1 MAATGPEIAAA
12 ARPALRL
19 DDLPVDLLAHV
30 VSYAGRV
37 IICGV
42 DGQIRKAVVGDFL
55 ALRLVCNTCQ
65 DAVRRAAKEHPVLDE
80 ASFRL
85 SDGSTARAIAA
96 WGQMF
101 GSGCRELHFYTSHK
115 ASDIEPSDEAL
126 DALQSFVVNTQGRL
140 RQLNL
145 TSLGFSKSRDYALE
159 LCRASPQLKE
169 LVLTWIDSCF
179 GTEHVVT
186 SAAMESFAMEV
197 GRLCPLLEYVRLS
210 AGIGGEIPAETWQQH
225 FPRLKTLE
233 FQGRPENYAAIEAAA
248 RACVCAEEVSLV
260 ECDDE
265 LPAFVDM
272 LLRTPLRGRLRKLD
286 LGFDLPVSNEVILQC
301 ARFEGLRFLRLP
313 PECAIDVE
321 FCRSLAQLRP
331 TLTGLDLGTECRADD
346 ECLRILC
353 ESLSLEHLT
362 FSSMEWS
369 LSPAVIDIILQSSSA
384 QTLRGIGIYYMD
396 ELFTPANLLRLVRG
410 CPLLSEF
417 EGDSG
422 ELLSPIEHGKT
433 VKAINKL
440 LKGRGGKKNQYRPF
454 VDFGPSQWGRPDT
467 LGGQAGEFLQA
478 NEESEDDSESGS
490 GED

>member
-1 MAATGPEIAAA
+1 MATTSSAIAAA
-12 ARPALRL
+12 ARPAVRL
-19 DDLPVDLLAHV
+19 DGLPVDMLAHIATHVALHVDLLALRC
-30 VSYAGRV
+30 VSRP
-37 IICGV
+37 C
-42 DGQIRKAVVGDFL
+42 KEAVL
-55 ALRLVCNTCQ
+55 
-65 DAVRRAAKEHPVLDE
+65 RAAKEHPLLGDVY
-80 ASFRL
+80 FRL

-101 GSGCRELHFYTSHK
+101 GSGCRELHFYTGHK

-126 DALQSFVVNTQGRL
+126 DALQSFVVSTQGRL

-169 LVLTWIDSCF
+169 LVLNWIPSCF
-179 GTEHVVT
+179 GAGHVVT

-197 GRLCPLLEYVRLS
+197 GRLCPLLECVRLS
-210 AGIGGEIPAETWQQH
+210 AGIGGEIPVETWQQH

-233 FQGRPENYAAIEAAA
+233 FRGRPENYAAIEAAA

-260 ECDDE
+260 ECDD

-272 LLRTPLRGRLRKLD
+272 LLRTPLRDRLRKLGLD
-286 LGFDLPVSNEVILQC
+286 FDLPVSNEVILQC
-301 ARFEGLRFLRLP
+301 ARGFEGLRVLRLP
-313 PECAIDVE
+313 SESAIDVE

-353 ESLSLEHLT
+353 ESLPLEHLT
-362 FSSMEWS
+362 FSSMELF

-384 QTLRGIGIYYMD
+384 QTLRGIRIFYMD
-396 ELFTPANLLRLVRG
+396 EIFTPANLLRLVRG

-440 LKGRGGKKNQYRPF
+440 LKSRGGKKNQYRPF
-454 VDFGPSQWGRPDT
+454 VDFGPTQWGRPGT
-467 LGGQAGEFLQA
+467 LGGQAGQFLQA
-478 NEESEDDSESGS
+478 SEESEDDSESG
-490 GED
+490 ED

>member
-1 MAATGPEIAAA
+1 MAATGSETAAA

-37 IICGV
+37 IIWGSH
-42 DGQIRKAVVGDFL
+42 GHRRKAVVGDFL
-55 ALRLVCNTCQ
+55 ALRLVSSTCQ

-96 WGQMF
+96 WGRMF
-101 GSGCRELHFYTSHK
+101 GSGCRELHFYTGHK

-126 DALQSFVVNTQGRL
+126 DALQSFVVSTQGRL

-169 LVLTWIDSCF
+169 LVLNWIPSCF
-179 GTEHVVT
+179 GAGHVVT

-197 GRLCPLLEYVRLS
+197 GRLCPLLENVRLS
-210 AGIGGEIPAETWQQH
+210 AGYGGEIPAEAWQQH

-233 FQGRPENYAAIEAAA
+233 FRGRPENYAAIEAAA

-260 ECDDE
+260 ECDE
-265 LPAFVDM
+265 LPALLDM
-272 LLRTPLRGRLRKLD
+272 LLRTPLRGRLRKLGLD
-286 LGFDLPVSNEVILQC
+286 FDLPVSNEVILQC
-301 ARFEGLRFLRLP
+301 ARGFEGLRVLRLP

-353 ESLSLEHLT
+353 ESLPLEHLT
-362 FSSMEWS
+362 FSSMEWY
-369 LSPAVIDIILQSSSA
+369 LSRAVIDIILQSPSA
-384 QTLRGIGIYYMD
+384 QTLRGIRIFYMD
-396 ELFTPANLLRLVRG
+396 EIFTPANLLRLVRG

-440 LKGRGGKKNQYRPF
+440 LKSRGGKKNQYRPF
-454 VDFGPSQWGRPDT
+454 VDFGPTQWGRPGT

-478 NEESEDDSESGS
+478 NEESESGSESG
-490 GED
+490 ED

>member
-1 MAATGPEIAAA
+1 MASTDPEIAAA

-30 VSYAGRV
+30 ALYIGHRDGRKLMV
-37 IICGV
+37 QGL
-42 DGQIRKAVVGDFL
+42 L
-55 ALRLVCNTCQ
+55 ALRVASSTCK
-65 DAVRRAAKEHPVLDE
+65 DAVRRAAKEHAFLQSADW
-80 ASFRL
+80 RL
-85 SDGSTARAIAA
+85 PAGVTARKIAV
-96 WGQMF
+96 WGRVF
-101 GSGCRELHFYTSHK
+101 GSGCRKLHLWGGHDQS
-115 ASDIEPSDEAL
+115 EVPSPEVL
-126 DALQSFVVNTQGRL
+126 DALQSFVVNTQGGL
-140 RQLNL
+140 RQLWL

-159 LCRASPQLKE
+159 LCRASPQLKR
-169 LVLTWIDSCF
+169 LSLNWIPSCF

-197 GRLCPLLEYVRLS
+197 GRLCPLLECVRLS
-210 AGIGGEIPAETWQQH
+210 AGIGGEIPVETWQQH

-233 FQGRPENYAAIEAAA
+233 FRGRPENYGAIEAAA
-248 RACVCAEEVSLV
+248 RACVCADEVQLV
-260 ECDDE
+260 EECDG

-272 LLRTPLRGRLRKLD
+272 LVRTPLRGRLRKLD
-286 LGFDLPVSNEVILQC
+286 LCFDLPVPNEVILQC
-301 ARFEGLRFLRLP
+301 ARGFEGLRVLGLP

-353 ESLSLEHLT
+353 ESLPLEHLT
-362 FSSMEWS
+362 FSSMELF

-384 QTLRGIGIYYMD
+384 QTLRGIRIFYMD
-396 ELFTPANLLRLVRG
+396 EIFTPANLLRLVRG

-440 LKGRGGKKNQYRPF
+440 LKRRGGKKNQYRPF
-454 VDFGPSQWGRPDT
+454 VDFGPTQWGRPGT
-467 LGGQAGEFLQA
+467 LGGQAREFLQA
-478 NEESEDDSESGS
+478 NEESEDDSESES

>member
-1 MAATGPEIAAA
+1 MAATGSETAAA

-55 ALRLVCNTCQ
+55 ALRLVSSTCQ

-101 GSGCRELHFYTSHK
+101 GSGCRELHFYTGHK

-126 DALQSFVVNTQGRL
+126 DALQSFVVSTQGRL

-169 LVLTWIDSCF
+169 LVLNWIPSCF
-179 GTEHVVT
+179 GAGHVVT

-197 GRLCPLLEYVRLS
+197 GRLCPLLECVRLS
-210 AGIGGEIPAETWQQH
+210 AGIGGEIPVETWQQH

-233 FQGRPENYAAIEAAA
+233 FRGRPENYGAIEAAA

-260 ECDDE
+260 ECDD

-272 LLRTPLRGRLRKLD
+272 LLRTPLRGRLRKLGLD
-286 LGFDLPVSNEVILQC
+286 FDLPVSNEVILQC

-331 TLTGLDLGTECRADD
+331 TLTGLDLGTDCRADD

-353 ESLSLEHLT
+353 ESLSLEHLHL
-362 FSSMEWS
+362 SNMEY
-369 LSPAVIDIILQSSSA
+369 LSPAIIDIILQSPCA
-384 QTLRGIGIYYMD
+384 QTLRSIEIYYMHD
-396 ELFTPANLLRLVRG
+396 IFTPPNLLRLVRG

-417 EGDSG
+417 GFDDDSE
-422 ELLSPIEHGKT
+422 ELLSPIEHGET
-433 VKAINKL
+433 VDAINELFKS
-440 LKGRGGKKNQYRPF
+440 RGGKEDQYLPF
-454 VDFGPSQWGRPDT
+454 IGFGPSLFSRPQPRESDDESDS
-467 LGGQAGEFLQA
+467 GG
-478 NEESEDDSESGS
+478 D
-490 GED
+490 

>member
-42 DGQIRKAVVGDFL
+42 YGQLRKAVVGDFL
-55 ALRLVCNTCQ
+55 ALRLMSRTCQ
-65 DAVRRAAKEHPVLDE
+65 DAVRRAAKEHPALDE

-96 WGQMF
+96 WGRMF
-101 GSGCRELHFYTSHK
+101 GSGCRTLYFYTGHK

-126 DALQSFVVNTQGRL
+126 DALQSFVVNTQGGL
-140 RQLNL
+140 RQLWL

-159 LCRASPQLKE
+159 LCRASPQLKR
-169 LVLTWIDSCF
+169 LSLNWIPSCF

-197 GRLCPLLEYVRLS
+197 SRLCPLLEYVKLS
-210 AGIGGEIPAETWQQH
+210 ADIGGEIPAETWQQH
-225 FPRLKTLE
+225 FPRLKTLY
-233 FQGRPENYAAIEAAA
+233 FRGRPENYGAIEAAA
-248 RACVCAEEVSLV
+248 RACVCADEVQLV
-260 ECDDE
+260 EECDG

-272 LLRTPLRGRLRKLD
+272 LVRTPLRGRLRKLD
-286 LGFDLPVSNEVILQC
+286 LGFDFPVPNEVILQC
-301 ARFEGLRFLRLP
+301 ARGFEGLRVLGLP

-331 TLTGLDLGTECRADD
+331 TLTGLDLGTDCHADD

-353 ESLSLEHLT
+353 ETLPLEHLT
-362 FSSMEWS
+362 FSSMEY

-384 QTLRGIGIYYMD
+384 QTLRGIRIYYMA
-396 ELFTPANLLRLVRG
+396 ELFTPANCLRLVRG

-417 EGDSG
+417 DEESDR
-422 ELLSPIEHGKT
+422 LLSPIEHGKT

-440 LKGRGGKKNQYRPF
+440 LKSRGGKKNQYRPF
-454 VDFGPSQWGRPDT
+454 VDFGPSQWGRPGT

-478 NEESEDDSESGS
+478 NEESEDESEP

>member
-1 MAATGPEIAAA
+1 MASTDPEIAAA
-12 ARPALRL
+12 AQPALRL

-42 DGQIRKAVVGDFL
+42 YGQLRKAVVGDFL
-55 ALRLVCNTCQ
+55 ALRLVSSTCQ
-65 DAVRRAAKEHPVLDE
+65 DAVRRAAKEHPALDE

-96 WGQMF
+96 WGRMF
-101 GSGCRELHFYTSHK
+101 GSGCRTLYFYTGHK

-140 RQLNL
+140 RQLWL

-169 LVLTWIDSCF
+169 LVLNWIPSCF
-179 GTEHVVT
+179 GAGHVVT

-197 GRLCPLLEYVRLS
+197 GRLCPLLECVRLS
-210 AGIGGEIPAETWQQH
+210 AGIGGEIPVETWQQH

-233 FQGRPENYAAIEAAA
+233 FRGRPENYAAIEAAA
-248 RACVCAEEVSLV
+248 RACVCVEEVSLV
-260 ECDDE
+260 ECDD

-272 LLRTPLRGRLRKLD
+272 LLRTPLRGRLRKLGLD
-286 LGFDLPVSNEVILQC
+286 FDLPVSNEVILQC

-313 PECAIDVE
+313 TECAIDVE

-353 ESLSLEHLT
+353 ESLPLEHLT
-362 FSSMEWS
+362 FSSMEWYLS
-369 LSPAVIDIILQSSSA
+369 LAVIDIILQSSSA
-384 QTLRGIGIYYMD
+384 QTLRGIRIFYMD
-396 ELFTPANLLRLVRG
+396 EIFTPANLLRLVRG

-440 LKGRGGKKNQYRPF
+440 LKSRGGKKNQYRPF
-454 VDFGPSQWGRPDT
+454 VDFGPSQWGRPGT

>member
-1 MAATGPEIAAA
+1 MASTDPEIAAA
-12 ARPALRL
+12 ARPAVRL
-19 DDLPVDLLAHV
+19 DGLPVDLLAHV

-37 IICGV
+37 IICGFY
-42 DGQIRKAVVGDFL
+42 GQLRKAFVGDFL
-55 ALRLVCNTCQ
+55 ALRLMSRTCQ

-101 GSGCRELHFYTSHK
+101 GSGCRELHFYTGHK

-126 DALQSFVVNTQGRL
+126 DALQSFVVSTQGRL

-169 LVLTWIDSCF
+169 LVLNWIPSCF
-179 GTEHVVT
+179 GAGHVVT

-197 GRLCPLLEYVRLS
+197 GRLCPLLECVRLS
-210 AGIGGEIPAETWQQH
+210 NEIGGILEETWQQH

-233 FQGRPENYAAIEAAA
+233 FRGRPENYGAIEAAA
-248 RACVCAEEVSLV
+248 RACVCADEVQLV
-260 ECDDE
+260 EECDG

-272 LLRTPLRGRLRKLD
+272 LVRTPLRGRLRKLD
-286 LGFDLPVSNEVILQC
+286 LGFDFPVPNEVILQC
-301 ARFEGLRFLRLP
+301 ARGFEALRVLGLP

-353 ESLSLEHLT
+353 ESLPLEHLT
-362 FSSMEWS
+362 FSSMEFF

-384 QTLRGIGIYYMD
+384 QTLRGIRIFYMD
-396 ELFTPANLLRLVRG
+396 EIFTPANLLRLVRG

-417 EGDSG
+417 EGDG
-422 ELLSPIEHGKT
+422 EELLSPIEHGKT

-440 LKGRGGKKNQYRPF
+440 LKRRGGKKNQYRPF
-454 VDFGPSQWGRPDT
+454 VDFGPTQWGRPGT

-478 NEESEDDSESGS
+478 NEESDSESES
-490 GED
+490 GEK

>member
-55 ALRLVCNTCQ
+55 ALRLVSSTCQ

-101 GSGCRELHFYTSHK
+101 GSGCRELHFYTGHK

-126 DALQSFVVNTQGRL
+126 DALQSFVVSTQGRL
-140 RQLNL
+140 RELTL

-159 LCRASPQLKE
+159 LCRASPQLKS
-169 LVLTWIDSCF
+169 LVLNWIPSCF

-210 AGIGGEIPAETWQQH
+210 ADIGGEIPAETWQQH

-233 FQGRPENYAAIEAAA
+233 FRGRPENYATIEAAA

-260 ECDDE
+260 ECDD

-272 LLRTPLRGRLRKLD
+272 LLQTPLRGRLRKLGLD
-286 LGFDLPVSNEVILQC
+286 FDLPVSNEVILQC
-301 ARFEGLRFLRLP
+301 ARGFEGLRVLRLP
-313 PECAIDVE
+313 SESAIDVE

-331 TLTGLDLGTECRADD
+331 TLTGLDLGTDCRADD

-353 ESLSLEHLT
+353 ETLPLEHLT
-362 FSSMEWS
+362 FSSMEY

-384 QTLRGIGIYYMD
+384 QTLRCIRIYYMA
-396 ELFTPANLLRLVRG
+396 LFTPANCLRLVRG

-417 EGDSG
+417 DEESDR
-422 ELLSPIEHGKT
+422 LLSPIEHGKT

-454 VDFGPSQWGRPDT
+454 VDFGPSQWGRPNT
-467 LGGQAGEFLQA
+467 LGGQAREFLQA
-478 NEESEDDSESGS
+478 NEESEDDSESES